1 MPASAVDQSSQGLT
15 AYRRVFAAPRVKGLL
30 FAAALARMPIGM
42 GAVGLILFIHGE
54 TGSFGSAG
62 VVTGAFTIGIGA
74 TGPLLA
80 RQIDRRGSR
89 LVIVPAALVT
99 AAGLV
104 AVVVLGKA
112 GAGTVP
118 LVVAAAV
125 AGCGTPPVG
134 GVLRQHWPQ
143 LVDPAEIETAFA
155 IDAVTVEAVFV
166 SGPLLVGIL
175 AATAGPAVG
184 LLVAAVLGAGGA
196 ILFQTLLAVEPGSDP
211 DAERHWLG
219 ALRSPTLR
227 TLVFAGLP
235 LGGAFGALD
244 VVLPAFGAHHGAAAL
259 GGPLTAALAAGS
271 ALGGIAYGARPTI
284 LGPPRRAVVKLGAL
298 MTLTFLPL
306 VFATAVPE
314 MFAFAVL
321 SGICIAPQI
330 TVRNNLAQAGVPAGT
345 VVEAFTW
352 LALATTVGASAG
364 AAAVGPLVEAAGWRT
379 GAIVAVALT
388 AAATVVLFA
397 RRDLL
402 AERPPPEAFAPSRGQ
417 RGKVRTHC
425 CGAPRPA
432 AGLAYA
438 STGSAARKSS
448 TFVQAS
454 VEASANS
461 SCWRSKKECG
471 APG

>member
-1 MPASAVDQSSQGLT
+1 MPSSAVDQSTQGLT

-30 FAAALARMPIGM
+30 FAGLLARMPIGM

-89 LVIVPAALVT
+89 LVIVPAALLT
-99 AAGLV
+99 AVGLV

-112 GAGTVP
+112 GAGTAP
-118 LVVAAAV
+118 LVVAALV

-143 LVDPAEIETAFA
+143 LVEPAELGTAFA
-155 IDAVTVEAVFV
+155 LDAVTIEMVFV
-166 SGPLLVGIL
+166 SGPLLAGIL

-184 LLVAAVLGAGGA
+184 LLVAAALGLGGVL
-196 ILFQTLLAVEPGSDP
+196 LFQTLLTVEPGSDP

-227 TLVFAGLP
+227 SLVLAGVP
-235 LGGAFGALD
+235 LGGSFGALD

-259 GGPLTAALAAGS
+259 GGPLTAALASGS
-271 ALGGIAYGARPTI
+271 ALGGIAYGARPTVF
-284 LGPPRRAVVKLGAL
+284 GPPQRAVVRLGAL
-298 MTLTFLPL
+298 MTLTYLPL

-314 MFAFAVL
+314 MFVFAVF

-330 TVRNNLAQAGVPAGT
+330 TVRNNLAQVGVPTGT

-352 LALATTVGASAG
+352 LSLAATVGASAG
-364 AAAVGPLVEAAGWRT
+364 AALVGPLVEAAGWRA

-388 AAATVVLFA
+388 AVATLVLLG
-397 RRDLL
+397 RRELL
-402 AERPPPEAFAPSRGQ
+402 SG
-417 RGKVRTHC
+417 
-425 CGAPRPA
+425 
-432 AGLAYA
+432 
-438 STGSAARKSS
+438 
-448 TFVQAS
+448 
-454 VEASANS
+454 
-461 SCWRSKKECG
+461 
-471 APG
+471 

>member
-1 MPASAVDQSSQGLT
+1 MAATAEQSTQGLA
-15 AYRRVFAAPRVKGLL
+15 AYRRVFATQRVKGLL
-30 FAAALARMPIGM
+30 FASLLARMPIGM

-62 VVTGAFTIGIGA
+62 VVTGAFTIGIGG

-80 RQIDRRGSR
+80 RLIDRRGSR

-104 AVVVLGKA
+104 AVVLLGKA

-118 LVVAAAV
+118 LALAAGV

-134 GVLRQHWPQ
+134 GVFRQHWPE
-143 LVDPAEIETAFA
+143 LVGPAELETAFA
-155 IDAVTVEAVFV
+155 LDAVMIEVVFV
-166 SGPLLVGIL
+166 SGPLLAGVL

-196 ILFQTLLAVEPGSDP
+196 IAFQALLSVEPGSDP

-227 TLVFAGLP
+227 SLVSAGVP

-259 GGPLTAALAAGS
+259 GGPLTAAFATGS
-271 ALGGIAYGARPTI
+271 GIGGIAYGMRPTAF
-284 LGPPRRAVVKLGAL
+284 GPPRRAIVRLGVL
-298 MTLTFLPL
+298 MTLTFVP
-306 VFATAVPE
+306 VAFATSVPE
-314 MFAFAVL
+314 MFVFAFI
-321 SGICIAPQI
+321 SGTCIAPLI
-330 TVRNNLAQAGVPAGT
+330 TVRNNLAQAGVPTGT

-364 AAAVGPLVEAAGWRT
+364 AALVGPLVEAAGWQS
-379 GAIVAVALT
+379 GAMVAAALTIVAT
-388 AAATVVLFA
+388 AVLFL
-397 RRDLL
+397 RRGLL
-402 AERPPPEAFAPSRGQ
+402 AERTPEPAFALSR
-417 RGKVRTHC
+417 K
-425 CGAPRPA
+425 
-432 AGLAYA
+432 
-438 STGSAARKSS
+438 
-448 TFVQAS
+448 
-454 VEASANS
+454 
-461 SCWRSKKECG
+461 
-471 APG
+471 